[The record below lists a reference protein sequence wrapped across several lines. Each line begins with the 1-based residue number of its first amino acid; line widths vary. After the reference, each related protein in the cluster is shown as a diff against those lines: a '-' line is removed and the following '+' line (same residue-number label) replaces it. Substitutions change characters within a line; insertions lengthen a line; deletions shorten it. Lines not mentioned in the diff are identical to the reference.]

1 MAYAIIA
8 RSEETAF
15 IQPYMVRY
23 LVRAML
29 GVGEVGSKK
38 GYLPPPLPGPFFSWS
53 VTMDYGI
60 DDADH

>member
-1 MAYAIIA
+1 MAYVIIA

-15 IQPYMVRY
+15 IQPHMLRY

-38 GYLPPPLPGPFFSWS
+38 GYLPPHFFAWAAFLLVGDHGPR
-53 VTMDYGI
+53 
-60 DDADH
+60 H